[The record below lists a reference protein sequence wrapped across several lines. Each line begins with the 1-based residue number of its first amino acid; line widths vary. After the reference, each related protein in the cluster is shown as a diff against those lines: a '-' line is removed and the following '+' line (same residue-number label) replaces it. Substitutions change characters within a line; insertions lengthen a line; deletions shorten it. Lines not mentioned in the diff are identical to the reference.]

1 MPLALPRVSR
11 RDLSY
16 FFFSQQFSD
25 GLRTTMAILL
35 PAVIGAQW
43 DEFAAGITISTGAVC
58 LSVTDTPGPLQHR
71 RNGLLA
77 ALGLVFLG
85 ALLTGLL
92 APYRLALGL
101 AIVALSFGLTMLL
114 VWGARAG
121 AVGSATLLGMVLTL
135 AHPPKGGPEIVLHA
149 GLLALGGC
157 SYLTLA
163 LVQSQVQPYRS
174 AQQALGE
181 CLHAVAGFLH
191 RKADFYNAST
201 NLDEDYRHLVA
212 QQVVVNEKQE
222 AVRDLIFRSRQIV
235 SESTSAGRRLVLTFT
250 ETVDLYEHITAGYY
264 DYAALRTAFGST
276 GVLAEIQAFLGRL
289 ATDLDYLGSAILA
302 NRAYG
307 GPPPDRLAEL
317 TRLQARI
324 AALPPPAEAT
334 GLSTLVLKKILVNL
348 RDLSRRVT
356 SIRRYFDEAQAAALP
371 PDPRRVASHAQF
383 VARQE
388 LEWSAFGENLTLES
402 SVFRHAVRMAVACA
416 VAYSVAE
423 LLWHGQHNYW
433 ILMTVTFMLKPG
445 FSLTRERNIQR
456 IMGTMVGGV
465 LGVLVLWAVPNGDV
479 RFGLL
484 LVFMVIAY
492 SFQRTKY
499 LVTVV
504 FLTAYLLIMFSF
516 LGLSYLGVI
525 EERLTDT
532 VLGCAIAFATAYV
545 LFPRWEG
552 EQLPNLL
559 AATLR
564 ANLAYL
570 RQLADRLAGREVLPT
585 TYRLLRKDVYVASAN
600 LAAAFQRM
608 LSEPRRTRRHP
619 SEVHEFVVLNHILSA
634 NISALTSTWQDEATP
649 NPSVPPESRRALTSA
664 QAALSK
670 SLARL
675 AAAPTPASSTNPELP
690 APATVLLM
698 TEVQTDAQA
707 DSANADRTLA
717 EQLAFL
723 QKVSADLSKVTEAL
737 AE

>member
-35 PAVIGAQW
+35 PAVAGAQW
-43 DEFAAGITISTGAVC
+43 GEFAAGITISTGAVC
-58 LSVTDTPGPLQHR
+58 LSVTDTPGPPQHR

-77 ALGLVFLG
+77 ALVLVFVG
-85 ALLTGLL
+85 ALLTGGL
-92 APYRLALGL
+92 APYRLWLGIV
-101 AIVALSFGLTMLL
+101 IVALSFGLTMLL

-135 AHPPKGGPEIVLHA
+135 AHPPVGWREGLLHA
-149 GLLALGGC
+149 GLLALGGGW
-157 SYLTLA
+157 YLLLA
-163 LVQSQVQPYRS
+163 LVQNQVQPYRS

-191 RKADFYNAST
+191 CKAAFYNAAT
-201 NLDEDYRHLVA
+201 DLEEDYRRLVA

-235 SESTSAGRRLVLTFT
+235 SESTSTSRRLVLTFT

-264 DYAALRTAFGST
+264 DYAALRTDFGST
-276 GVLAEIQAFLGRL
+276 GVLAEMQAFLSRL
-289 ATDLDYLGSAILA
+289 ATDLDYLGSAVLA

-307 GPPPDRLAEL
+307 SPPPDRLAEL

-324 AALPPPAEAT
+324 AALPPPADAT
-334 GLSTLVLKKILVNL
+334 GPSTLVLKKILVNL
-348 RDLSRRVT
+348 RDLHKRVT

-371 PDPRRVASHAQF
+371 PDPRRVASHTQF
-383 VARQE
+383 VAQQE
-388 LEWSAFGENLTLES
+388 LEWSAFSENLTLGS

-416 VAYSVAE
+416 VAYGVAE

-456 IMGTMVGGV
+456 IMGTLVGGA
-465 LGVLVLWAVPNGDV
+465 LGVLVLWSVPNGDV

-484 LVFMVIAY
+484 LVFMVVAY
-492 SFQRTKY
+492 SFQRSKY
-499 LVTVV
+499 LVTVI

-532 VLGCAIAFATAYV
+532 VLGCAIALATAYL

-552 EQLPNLL
+552 DQLPSLL

-570 RQLADRLAGREVLPT
+570 RQLADRLAGREVPPT

-619 SEVHEFVVLNHILSA
+619 TEVHEFVVLNHILSA
-634 NISALTSTWQDEATP
+634 NISALTTTWQDEATP
-649 NPSVPPESRRALTSA
+649 NPSVPPESRRVLTSA

-675 AAAPTPASSTNPELP
+675 AAAPADGPTPAPTALPPEVP
-690 APATVLLM
+690 ADT
-698 TEVQTDAQA
+698 QA
-707 DSANADRTLA
+707 DTATADRTLS

-723 QKVSADLSKVTEAL
+723 QKVSTDLSKVTEAL
-737 AE
+737 VA

>member
-1 MPLALPRVSR
+1 
-11 RDLSY
+11 
-16 FFFSQQFSD
+16 
-25 GLRTTMAILL
+25 
-35 PAVIGAQW
+35 
-43 DEFAAGITISTGAVC
+43 
-58 LSVTDTPGPLQHR
+58 
-71 RNGLLA
+71 
-77 ALGLVFLG
+77 
-85 ALLTGLL
+85 
-92 APYRLALGL
+92 
-101 AIVALSFGLTMLL
+101 
-114 VWGARAG
+114 
-121 AVGSATLLGMVLTL
+121 MVLTL
-135 AHPPKGGPEIVLHA
+135 AHPPADGLANWLHA
-149 GLLALGGC
+149 GLLGLGGLW
-157 SYLTLA
+157 YLLLA
-163 LVQSQVQPYRS
+163 LLQSRVQPYRS

-191 RKADFYNAST
+191 LKAIFYNPST
-201 NLDEDYRHLVA
+201 DLDDDYRRLVA

-222 AVRDLIFRSRQIV
+222 AVRDHLFRTRQIV

-264 DYAALRTAFGST
+264 DYAALRRAFGGT
-276 GVLAEIQAFLGRL
+276 GVLSEIQAFISRL

-307 GPPPDRLAEL
+307 TPPPDRLAEL
-317 TRLQARI
+317 TQLQARI
-324 AALPPPAEAT
+324 NALPSPEPVT

-348 RDLSRRVT
+348 RDLHRRVS
-356 SIRRYFDEAQAAALP
+356 SIRRYFDEAQAALA
-371 PDPRRVASHAQF
+371 PDPRRVASHTQF
-383 VARQE
+383 VSRQE
-388 LEWSAFGENLTLES
+388 LEWSAFAENLTLGS
-402 SVFRHAVRMAVACA
+402 SVFRHAVRMAVACS
-416 VAYSVAE
+416 VAYAVAE

-456 IMGTMVGGV
+456 ISGTLVGGA
-465 LGVLVLWAVPNGDV
+465 LGVLVLWAVPNEDV
-479 RFGLL
+479 RFALL

-532 VLGCAIAFATAYV
+532 VLGCAIAFATAYL

-552 EQLPNLL
+552 DQLPDLL

-570 RQLADRLAGREVLPT
+570 RQLADRLAGREVPPT

-608 LSEPRRTRRHP
+608 LSEPRHTRRHP
-619 SEVHEFVVLNHILSA
+619 TEVHEFVVLNHILSA
-634 NISALTSTWQDEATP
+634 NISALTTTWQDTATP
-649 NPSVPPESRRALTSA
+649 NPTVPPDSRRVLTSA
-664 QAALSK
+664 QAALTR

-675 AAAPTPASSTNPELP
+675 ATTPAITAELST
-690 APATVLLM
+690 ATVALM
-698 TEVQTDAQA
+698 QEVQADAQA
-707 DSANADRTLA
+707 DTVNADRTLA

-723 QKVSADLSKVTEAL
+723 QKVSSDLGRVTEAL
-737 AE
+737 VA